1 MGRRSLFQFVVFD
14 VYFPWSPRVA
24 HEGFIL
30 ANLGEP
36 LFQTLI
42 PLGVSG
48 FNVQQRPRKRERETV
63 DNFPKMKK
71 MKLSLNGLV
80 FYSLLDDEHHFHIGS
95 VRLRPRNEC

>member
-1 MGRRSLFQFVVFD
+1 MALSSPLLFDSFGEDSMGRRSLFQFVVFD

-48 FNVQQRPRKRERETV
+48 FNVQQRPRKRER
-63 DNFPKMKK
+63 
-71 MKLSLNGLV
+71 
-80 FYSLLDDEHHFHIGS
+80 DEPGSQDIGCYLMTNQFTEDS
-95 VRLRPRNEC
+95 